1 MNIYIQVFYRL
12 EYSKRAWAIDCR
24 IMANFPNSSRNIY
37 AINGTDTD
45 EVYFVFFFNKLL
57 DNELV
62 ASRCCRKCFI
72 DIFFGSSKYVYQIFL
87 LYCYWPASL
96 ILGMKQ

>member
-72 DIFFGSSKYVYQIFL
+72 EIFFEEANMYIRFL
-87 LYCYWPASL
+87 TCISIGRLH
-96 ILGMKQ
+96 